1 MTTKRL
7 EQRIEALERVADDS
21 DGGGTP
27 IRWVSIEGY
36 AGDPDFVVQESEA
49 EAEAQRTGARLLV
62 VSKRRWPGGDL

>member
-1 MTTKRL
+1 MSTLRK
-7 EQRIEALERVADDS
+7 RIEDLEAGALADD
-21 DGGGTP
+21 DNAP

-62 VSKRRWPGGDL
+62 VSKRHWPDGDL

>member
-1 MTTKRL
+1 MSTKRL

-27 IRWVSIEGY
+27 IRWVSVEGY
-36 AGDPDFVVQESEA
+36 VGDPDFEARVSEA
-49 EAEAQRTGARLLV
+49 EAEAGRTGARLLV

>member
-1 MTTKRL
+1 MKSTLRRVEDL
-7 EQRIEALERVADDS
+7 EARAAADGD
-21 DGGGTP
+21 GTP

-62 VSKRRWPGGDL
+62 VSKRHWPDGDL